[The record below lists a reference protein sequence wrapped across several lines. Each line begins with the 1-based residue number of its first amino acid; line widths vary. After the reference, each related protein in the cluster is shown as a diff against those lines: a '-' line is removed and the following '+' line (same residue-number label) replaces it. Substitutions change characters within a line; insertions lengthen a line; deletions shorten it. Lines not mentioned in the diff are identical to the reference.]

1 MPYED
6 IEVSKLD
13 LDLQNPRHS
22 NVSSQ
27 QEAMRAIIASQDRE
41 NQNLLANLALDIHA
55 RGLSPIQNFI
65 VLRMENE
72 RFTVLDGNRR
82 LAALRLLDNPSSLP
96 AGSGPADFA
105 DRAGEAGQHPTVIR
119 CFVVNRRADAADW
132 LERTH
137 TGQLDGLGTV
147 AWSPTA
153 KHRFSPVGRP
163 TQVSRAVAAIDWLRP
178 RVGSAAQASVDHV
191 EQKAATN
198 LGRLVS
204 TPTVRERIGFRFNGA
219 AVVLDAPEGDVVRR
233 LCKVIDDLAG
243 GRSVGDIMRTEQ
255 REDYIDDLLEAD
267 VHQSVQPSPPRPSP
281 RSTSTPPPTPPPPPK
296 LFSDVDVSG
305 LHQRIQAIFRE
316 LRELDLARF
325 PNAAAVLLRSAIQLS
340 VDEYL
345 EAIGQRPSPKT
356 ELKNLIKKAVEELRQ
371 NPSDPRF
378 ESIMTDLSKQHGLTT
393 ARNLH
398 QYVHNLNNAPLIE
411 DLATISSHYKPL
423 IDEISASLKARA
435 ASGS

>member
-22 NVSSQ
+22 NVNSQ
-27 QEAMRAIIASQDRE
+27 HEAMRAIIASQDRE
-41 NQNLLANLALDIHA
+41 NQNLLANLALDVHA

-65 VLRMENE
+65 VLRRTDG

-82 LAALRLLDNPSSLP
+82 LAALRLLDDPRLLP
-96 AGSGPADFA
+96 AGSGPSDFA
-105 DRAGEAGQHPTVIR
+105 DRAQEAGQHPTVIR
-119 CFVVNRRADAADW
+119 CFVVDRRADAADW

-163 TQVSRAVAAIDWLRP
+163 TQVSRAVSAIDWLRP
-178 RVGSAAQASVDHV
+178 RVGSATQESVDQV

-219 AVVLDAPEGDVVRR
+219 TVVLDAPEDDVVRR
-233 LCKVIDDLAG
+233 LCKVIDDLAA
-243 GRSVGDIMRTEQ
+243 GRKVGDIMGTEQ
-255 REDYIDDLLEAD
+255 REGYIEDLLGAD
-267 VHQSVQPSPPRPSP
+267 VHQSAQPSPPKHKPPS
-281 RSTSTPPPTPPPPPK
+281 SAKPPPSPPPK
-296 LFSDVDVSG
+296 LFPDVDVSG
-305 LHQRIQAIFRE
+305 LHPRTQAIFRE
-316 LRELDLARF
+316 MQELDLTQF

-345 EAIGQRPSPKT
+345 DAIGQRPSQRT
-356 ELKNLIKKAVEELRQ
+356 ELKNLVKKAVENLRQ

-378 ESIMTDLSKQHGLTT
+378 ESIMTDLSKEHGLTT

-398 QYVHNLNNAPLIE
+398 QYVHNLNNAPLIQ

-423 IDEISASLKARA
+423 VDDISTALKARA